1 MQLGKGTL
9 RIKESSYP
17 SRHPPTGYRHHW
29 RDPTELQSQ
38 HPRSSLSP
46 PSPASR
52 SLSLAFRSALTAL
65 QPLRPP
71 LSLHRAHAAD
81 TGSTHNLP
89 PCTMH
94 NTANRSSLSPTSLGP
109 IPMPTSARLTPPP
122 ILSAR
127 QLRHRDLL
135 HPRARPF
142 NELRSREV
150 RPETHTLALP
160 TLRAYCEVPPAW
172 RSLSSPLGESA
183 QLRQVIVP

>member
-1 MQLGKGTL
+1 MQLGKGKI

-46 PSPASR
+46 PFTSQP
-52 SLSLAFRSALTAL
+52 LSIARIPLTADC
-65 QPLRPP
+65 PP
-71 LSLHRAHAAD
+71 TSPPTLSLHRAHAAD

-94 NTANRSSLSPTSLGP
+94 NTANRSSLSPPSLGP
-109 IPMPTSARLTPPP
+109 IPMPTSSRLTPPP

-127 QLRHRDLL
+127 HLRHRDLL

-150 RPETHTLALP
+150 RPATHTLALP
-160 TLRAYCEVPPAW
+160 TLRAYCEVPPAL

-183 QLRQVIVP
+183 QMRQVIVP

>member
-1 MQLGKGTL
+1 MHFGKGKI

-29 RDPTELQSQ
+29 RDPTALQSQ

-71 LSLHRAHAAD
+71 FLCIELMRQTRAARTISHLAQCTTPRTAPASPPHRS
-81 TGSTHNLP
+81 GPFLCP
-89 PCTMH
+89 PP
-94 NTANRSSLSPTSLGP
+94 PTP
-109 IPMPTSARLTPPP
+109 SARH
-122 ILSAR
+122 
-127 QLRHRDLL
+127 LRHRDLL

-160 TLRAYCEVPPAW
+160 TLRAYCEVPPAL

-183 QLRQVIVP
+183 QMRQVIVP